1 MKHLLKT
8 FIIIGLILAAS
19 HASAIDIRGFDT
31 PIGPESLAERGT
43 LLSGGNYL
51 YSNAALRA
59 SLSPNLSTE
68 DRGAILSELVIRND
82 FENGTIQ
89 SSDQLNARRQ
99 QYIDAFFHRN
109 GATFNTGN
117 LDTRTGLPPAT
128 SNNGGSGALN
138 DNDLARGEEALPDC
152 GWNTGCIILRAVAW
166 LLWWVVRLFSLL
178 VILANQIFN
187 LAIDIS
193 VRQFNTYAELQG
205 VKEAWA
211 IFRDLVNISFIFVL
225 LYVAIGTILQLNSV
239 QGKHLLKNVIIAA
252 LLVNFSFFFTGIVID
267 ASNVVANQFY
277 SMAGGENP
285 TGLNGAPDITTS
297 LIDGMKRSYY
307 EDIVAWRGNDSDS
320 TLRQFGSILT
330 SYASRI
336 ILMLITATVL
346 FAGAVMFF
354 VRTIVLI
361 FVLVLSPVAFLGF
374 AIGGD
379 GLGKLAKKW
388 QSALTN
394 QVIFAPV
401 YLLLILMTVKLVN
414 SGGLGAAANSG
425 ALGSLVVFAII
436 NGLMLGSL
444 MIAKELG
451 VAGAA
456 LGTKLGGGIT
466 GFGAKVLGR
475 TVTGG
480 IGGAGKG
487 LYGGIAQI
495 ATGKDR
501 AGNDAPRLAGLG
513 LVLRSPG
520 SGAIAGGKAGINAAN
535 TGSGFIKT
543 ATNTLKKPGEAINET
558 LADATGIK
566 ILGATRDDVKE
577 AAKKAK
583 EEKEAKEAQ
592 NLDES
597 KENLK
602 KIGNEVKSAKDAG
615 KAIEPTRQTE
625 IEKEVQKVK
634 EKNVV
639 KLDPET
645 MQKLAGYMSDSQA
658 EAIYKNEEVKA
669 EDKNKFRAA
678 REEPL
683 RSALNSGNTVR
694 VKEVIGKMS
703 AKTIQHFLENVD
715 ESSREF
721 ENVLSVISSLNPET
735 FKKIINSD
743 NINVNRL
750 ERLAG
755 ARPSAATS
763 AGVQASRSTSSAV
776 ANLSN
781 VNPPLR
787 REPPD
792 AVTPYELR

>member
-31 PIGPESLAERGT
+31 PIGPEGLDDTDALVST
-43 LLSGGNYL
+43 NYL
-51 YSNAALRA
+51 YSDTALRA

-68 DRGAILSELVIRND
+68 DRGAILSELALRND
-82 FENGTIQ
+82 IENGTIQ

-138 DNDLARGEEALPDC
+138 DNDLARGEETLPADC
-152 GWNTGCIILRAVAW
+152 GWNAGCIVLSIFAR

-193 VRQFNTYAELQG
+193 VRQFNTYAQLQG
-205 VKEAWA
+205 VREAWA

-252 LLVNFSFFFTGIVID
+252 LLVNFSFFFTGIIID

-307 EDIVAWRGNDSDS
+307 EDIVDWRSNDRDNLS
-320 TLRQFGSILT
+320 RQFGSILT
-330 SYASRI
+330 SYAGRI

-354 VRTIVLI
+354 IRTIVLI

-466 GFGAKVLGR
+466 GFGTKLLGR
-475 TVTGG
+475 PIGG
-480 IGGAGKG
+480 IIGSSYKAIGKKVAPDDG
-487 LYGGIAQI
+487 IVSRGKESFKRLTLQAKRIPGVKELTETLSEGQVIKRAAKDVVAEPGRLLNEGIA
-495 ATGKDR
+495 G
-501 AGNDAPRLAGLG
+501 
-513 LVLRSPG
+513 V
-520 SGAIAGGKAGINAAN
+520 
-535 TGSGFIKT
+535 
-543 ATNTLKKPGEAINET
+543 
-558 LADATGIK
+558 TGIK
-566 ILGATRDDVKE
+566 ILGRTKDD
-577 AAKKAK
+577 
-583 EEKEAKEAQ
+583 EKEAEKREKDEKDAENKRKDKEKTVELQQIANNTPVETTEKPLTEAEEKTQ
-592 NLDES
+592 EGHEKAVQEISNKGIVKIDSDTLVKLAHLLSESQMTALADGKDGIEPKKFAEIKQKREELLRKSIKEDKPAIIEREIDKMSNKALANFIAGLDE
-597 KENLK
+597 
-602 KIGNEVKSAKDAG
+602 KDQ
-615 KAIEPTRQTE
+615 EQYE
-625 IEKEVQKVK
+625 
-634 EKNVV
+634 
-639 KLDPET
+639 
-645 MQKLAGYMSDSQA
+645 
-658 EAIYKNEEVKA
+658 
-669 EDKNKFRAA
+669 
-678 REEPL
+678 
-683 RSALNSGNTVR
+683 
-694 VKEVIGKMS
+694 
-703 AKTIQHFLENVD
+703 KTIQAIANNIDGRILGELSKIGGTKRSLLAQISRRMAAQEPVPGAGSGRNPTNLPPGEN
-715 ESSREF
+715 
-721 ENVLSVISSLNPET
+721 ISPGG
-735 FKKIINSD
+735 II
-743 NINVNRL
+743 L
-750 ERLAG
+750 
-755 ARPSAATS
+755 P
-763 AGVQASRSTSSAV
+763 
-776 ANLSN
+776 
-781 VNPPLR
+781 
-787 REPPD
+787 
-792 AVTPYELR
+792 